1 MHQKFGGSKNI
12 AECWMNQLHVRTI
25 QTISHS
31 YLYNFKPLLQ
41 VLKVRMNGKYPQNC
55 LNEIRAI
62 NDHVARCYRT
72 GISEEDIT
80 KELGKAEGHLQRLAY
95 DCYKQLLLYQT
106 ADIKHTAKWF
116 YSSRWPRI
124 GNGELWETYMDN
136 YILACRAEKEA
147 KLNESI
153 NPDEALRKYD
163 TAYYHNQT
171 ILEVFKKYRW
181 QIYGS
186 AIIRIVERITKGV
199 YWLIVTLVLSIIA
212 AILAWLDI
220 FSV

>member
-1 MHQKFGGSKNI
+1 
-12 AECWMNQLHVRTI
+12 MNQLHVRTI

-136 YILACRAEKEA
+136 YILACRAEMKPNSMSQ
-147 KLNESI
+147 LILTRPCVSMTQHI
-153 NPDEALRKYD
+153 IITRRYLRYLRNIGGRF
-163 TAYYHNQT
+163 T
-171 ILEVFKKYRW
+171 
-181 QIYGS
+181 
-186 AIIRIVERITKGV
+186 
-199 YWLIVTLVLSIIA
+199 VLQ
-212 AILAWLDI
+212 L
-220 FSV
+220 FV